1 MEVELICDG
10 IHIHPA
16 AVRATFQLFGDER
29 IILISDSM
37 RATGLSD
44 GDYTLG
50 GQSVKVKGSLAT
62 LVDGT
67 IAGSVTNLFDC
78 MRNAVLNMGIPLES
92 AVKCAAVNPA
102 KSIGIYDQYGSIS
115 VGKKADVLLLRKSN
129 LSLFQVLLEGAFI
142 SSS

>member
-1 MEVELICDG
+1 
-10 IHIHPA
+10 
-16 AVRATFQLFGDER
+16 
-29 IILISDSM
+29 
-37 RATGLSD
+37 TGLSD

-78 MRNAVLNMGIPLES
+78 MRNAVLNIGIPLES

-115 VGKKADVLLLRKSN
+115 VGKKADVLLLRKSD